1 MDSKEVEL
9 KAHELV
15 ELTIKHK
22 ELSDKIKL
30 LKAEIKEY
38 TDIENISETSWGT
51 DNGFVE
57 VVSTTKYKLVDIP
70 ADFTVPSDIAA
81 IDTAQKAFNAKIVL
95 SKEGKKMF
103 KQNYPAI
110 TNLMVPSIK
119 KQVKVVV

>member
-15 ELTIKHK
+15 DLTIKYK
-22 ELSDKIKL
+22 EISDKIKL

-38 TDIENISETSWGT
+38 TEIENISETSWGT

-57 VVSTTKYKLVDIP
+57 VVSNTKYKLVDIP
-70 ADFTVPSDIAA
+70 AEFEVPSDIAA

-110 TNLMVPSIK
+110 TKLMVPTIK
-119 KQVKVVV
+119 KEVKVVV